1 MSFYTSPFISPF
13 IGTPDEGEEAFNTH
27 GGQVCVPRE
36 HSHALQRV
44 PAFLPFNYISAL
56 SVAGG
61 KKREG
66 WRGVGVMGGSL
77 HTFHVVPI
85 TSAGSGA
92 ERACSSRRRVTPHL
106 HQLTDTSIAQP
117 QKATGGERQKKKKRK
132 KSCPTGWDFY
142 SRW

>member
-1 MSFYTSPFISPF
+1 MTKNKKKRGSEHKMCKSFYTPPSFSPF
-13 IGTPDEGEEAFNTH
+13 IGTPGEGEEAFNTH
-27 GGQVCVPRE
+27 RGQACVPRE

-61 KKREG
+61 KEERGLVKWG
-66 WRGVGVMGGSL
+66 WGGGCL

-92 ERACSSRRRVTPHL
+92 ERACSSRQRVTPHL
-106 HQLTDTSIAQP
+106 HRLTDTSITLP
-117 QKATGGERQKKKKRK
+117 
-132 KSCPTGWDFY
+132 
-142 SRW
+142 